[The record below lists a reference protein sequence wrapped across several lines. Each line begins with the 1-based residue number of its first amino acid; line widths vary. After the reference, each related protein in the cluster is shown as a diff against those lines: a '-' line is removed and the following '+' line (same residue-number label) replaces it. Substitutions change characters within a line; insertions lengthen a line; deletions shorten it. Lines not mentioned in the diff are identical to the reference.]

1 MSASLPNVIPALQ
14 TVLQGALPANFEV
27 VFGTVMPVYIAAQS
41 CIITGARFTMD
52 NFAVLGPDYT
62 HEEQY
67 GLSCSLTSSYGNNDE
82 FGRLNEVYGLY
93 KDISVAIANN
103 PTLNSTVRVAWT
115 TQNAYTPGK
124 DIKGLDVGRLDFTV
138 KVQVRVQSLT

>member
-14 TVLQGALPANFEV
+14 AVLQGALPANFQV
-27 VFGTVMPVYIAAQS
+27 YFKTVSPVYVAAQS
-41 CIITGARFTMD
+41 CAITGARFTMD
-52 NFAVLGPDYT
+52 DFAVLGPDYT

-67 GLSCSLTSSYGNNDE
+67 GMPCVLTSSYGNDDE
-82 FGRLNEVYGLY
+82 IGRMNEVYALY

-103 PTLNSTVRVAWT
+103 PTLNGTVRVAWPV
-115 TQNAYTPGK
+115 QNAYSPGA
-124 DIKGLDVGRLDFTV
+124 DIKGITVGTLNFTV